1 MLVLVLV
8 VSLPVAL
15 TVREEQTTV
24 LILFPLVG
32 ALEAPIIL
40 CLILPLR
47 RQKANDVCVWVSLRH
62 CVLN

>member
-15 TVREEQTTV
+15 TDREEQTTV
-24 LILFPLVG
+24 LILFPYGG
-32 ALEAPIIL
+32 ALRAPIIL
-40 CLILPLR
+40 CLVLPLR
-47 RQKANDVCVWVSLRH
+47 RQKANDMCVWVSLRH